1 LSYRVPIFLSAWFG
15 YVFLVTPT
23 VATLESSTAREMCV
37 TPCDAVGIVMA
48 QSSVMPSIDEI
59 NREIEALAVA
69 GEAKPIPEDVLRRWF
84 PSDDLD
90 DNAAMLRALGF
101 NVQVHDVERDAHPL
115 REIERREGTKR
126 LLTAQEILK
135 SLING
140 QVIEGPSPGAV
151 AFLVVAIGI
160 SIKQDGRRM
169 IAGSVGLES
178 P

>member
-69 GEAKPIPEDVLRRWF
+69 GEAKPIPEDVLRRWL

-115 REIERREGTKR
+115 RGNRKARRHEAASYSTKNPQDFDKRAGGRTPPRELSHSSWSPLVSASSRTVEG
-126 LLTAQEILK
+126 
-135 SLING
+135 
-140 QVIEGPSPGAV
+140 
-151 AFLVVAIGI
+151 
-160 SIKQDGRRM
+160 
-169 IAGSVGLES
+169 
-178 P
+178 

>member
-1 LSYRVPIFLSAWFG
+1 MHVDYKKSRIKQYHKEG
-15 YVFLVTPT
+15 
-23 VATLESSTAREMCV
+23 
-37 TPCDAVGIVMA
+37 
-48 QSSVMPSIDEI
+48 
-59 NREIEALAVA
+59 EALRTETTINDTRDFGIGRGTENLA
-69 GEAKPIPEDVLRRWF
+69 ELRKIGFAANRRLLHVQCRWF

-90 DNAAMLRALGF
+90 DNAAMLRALRF

-126 LLTAQEILK
+126 LLTAQKILK